1 MKAAMEANKESTLK
15 SILSA
20 LWNLSAHCSMNKAD
34 ICETEGALEFLVST
48 LTYKSASNTLS
59 IIENGG
65 GILRNVSSHIAVR
78 EDYRAILRK
87 HKCLQTLLCH
97 LKSPSLTIVSN
108 ACGTLWNLS
117 ARCAEDQ
124 QALWEM
130 GAVGM
135 LRNLIHSK
143 HKMIS
148 MGSSAALKN
157 LLTAR
162 PEGFGPHAEN
172 GHHLNGS
179 ISNMPSLLVRKQRAL
194 AADIDENLSETCE
207 NIDSPK
213 TSPTPQSDFTRKFMY
228 DTSAFNGLDKR
239 PQFLSYL
246 PGRMYHSI
254 NGHVGSPV
262 RVPRSESKDSLG
274 STRSEPPHYKAQR
287 ERFKIFINNNRGTT
301 LDSRI
306 VQEKPT
312 EWKEKTNLPYEGNSN
327 VVLQLFRQLQNGVR
341 SDSTQ
346 GANAGCNSRPESSE
360 KPPIRPNSLP
370 PPKRGVWNVRN
381 GGRHNLH
388 NGLHFPP
395 TENGFGIIPK
405 TNGHIPEVPNIQNF
419 QAGSSDTTNLLDIPG
434 NRRCYPNERN
444 IPQHGHGTNGVWSNI
459 AAYNDYSAH
468 ENIASREQIGS
479 NKPNVVLRR
488 KKATD
493 VMSSSAIVTSRGI
506 YIFLI
511 YVKYEYILNSK
522 IIHIHLNYFC
532 SFILYAV

>member
-1 MKAAMEANKESTLK
+1 MKFSIVFQVTASVLRNLSWRADASSKQILREVGVVITLMKAAMEAKKESTLK

-34 ICETEGALEFLVST
+34 ICEIEGALEFLVST

-87 HKCLQTLLCH
+87 HKCLQTLLHH

-117 ARCAEDQ
+117 ARCPEDQ
-124 QALWEM
+124 KALWEM

-135 LRNLIHSK
+135 LRNLVHSK

-162 PEGFGPHAEN
+162 PEGHHAEN
-172 GHHLNGS
+172 GHHMNGS
-179 ISNMPSLLVRKQRAL
+179 MSNMPSLLVRKQRAL

-228 DTSAFNGLDKR
+228 DTNGFNGLDKR
-239 PQFLSYL
+239 PQFLHYL

-287 ERFKIFINNNRGTT
+287 ERFKIFVNNNRGTP
-301 LDSRI
+301 LDSRT

-312 EWKEKTNLPYEGNSN
+312 EWKEKTNLPYQENSN
-327 VVLQLFRQLQNGVR
+327 LVLQLFRHLQTNTR
-341 SDSTQ
+341 SDPAQDIAESHP
-346 GANAGCNSRPESSE
+346 RPETTE
-360 KPPIRPNSLP
+360 RKPAVRPTTLQS
-370 PPKRGVWNVRN
+370 PKRGVWNVRN
-381 GGRHNLH
+381 GRHNLH
-388 NGLHFPP
+388 NGLPFQP
-395 TENGFGIIPK
+395 TENGFAYSK
-405 TNGHIPEVPNIQNF
+405 TNGHIPEASNVENSNSYNP
-419 QAGSSDTTNLLDIPG
+419 LDIPG
-434 NRRCYPNERN
+434 NRRGFNEK
-444 IPQHGHGTNGVWSNI
+444 ILPQNNVTNDIWSTPSAFNN
-459 AAYNDYSAH
+459 YTAH
-468 ENIASREQIGS
+468 EDVASREQIIS

-493 VMSSSAIVTSRGI
+493 IMSSSAIVSSRGM
-506 YIFLI
+506 L
-511 YVKYEYILNSK
+511 
-522 IIHIHLNYFC
+522 YF
-532 SFILYAV
+532 

>member
-1 MKAAMEANKESTLK
+1 MKAAMEVKKESTLK

-48 LTYKSASNTLS
+48 LTYKSTSGTLS

-78 EDYRAILRK
+78 EDYRATLRK

-124 QALWEM
+124 KALWEM

-157 LLTAR
+157 LLTAK
-162 PEGFGPHAEN
+162 PDGLGFNSEN
-172 GHHLNGS
+172 GHHMNGS
-179 ISNMPSLLVRKQRAL
+179 MSNMPSLLVRKQKAL

-213 TSPTPQSDFTRKFMY
+213 TSPTPQNDFTRKFMY
-228 DTSAFNGLDKR
+228 DTNSFNNLDKR

-262 RVPRSESKDSLG
+262 RVPRSESRDSLG

-287 ERFKIFINNNRGTT
+287 ERFKIFINNNRGAT

-306 VQEKPT
+306 VQEKPA
-312 EWKEKTNLPYEGNSN
+312 EWKEKTNLPYEENSN
-327 VVLQLFRQLQNGVR
+327 LVLQLFRHLQSR
-341 SDSTQ
+341 SDS
-346 GANAGCNSRPESSE
+346 APETPENDS
-360 KPPIRPNSLP
+360 KPEHSDSKPAVRPNTLP
-370 PPKRGVWNVRN
+370 PNKRGVWNVRN
-381 GGRHNLH
+381 GRHNLH
-388 NGLHFPP
+388 NGLNLPP
-395 TENGFGIIPK
+395 TENGHAYARV
-405 TNGHIPEVPNIQNF
+405 NGHIPEVPNIEN
-419 QAGSSDTTNLLDIPG
+419 TNSYNPLDIPG
-434 NRRCYPNERN
+434 NRRVYTNDSVA
-444 IPQHGHGTNGVWSNI
+444 PQHALAEGVWNNTSAFNNY
-459 AAYNDYSAH
+459 AAH
-468 ENIASREQIGS
+468 ENVASRTQIGS
-479 NKPNVVLRR
+479 NKPNVILRR
-488 KKATD
+488 KKAD
-493 VMSSSAIVTSRGI
+493 VMSSSAVLCSKGKFF
-506 YIFLI
+506 FLI
-511 YVKYEYILNSK
+511 
-522 IIHIHLNYFC
+522 
-532 SFILYAV
+532 